1 MLIILYVCF
10 ISNPIK
16 NSTLLLVFPSY
27 HKLDTA
33 KRMIQQFCH
42 KIFCLLSNEAETI
55 QQLHSLLDNQPVHSL
70 CYEMIMQHYQT
81 ELFHIQ
87 KYIQLIHHRY

>member
-16 NSTLLLVFPSY
+16 NSALLLVFPSY
-27 HKLDTA
+27 HKLDTS
-33 KRMIQQFCH
+33 KRMIQQFC
-42 KIFCLLSNEAETI
+42 LLSNEAKTI
-55 QQLHSLLDNQPVHSL
+55 QRLHSLLDNQPVHSL

-87 KYIQLIHHRY
+87 KYIHLIHHRY